1 MKLRSRSL
9 TCCFGSLER
18 RTPQPR
24 MSGADGALTI
34 RLATDNATWG
44 RRHVH
49 CELAGVGYRIGAS
62 TDWEILHAAGVDP
75 S

>member
-1 MKLRSRSL
+1 
-9 TCCFGSLER
+9 
-18 RTPQPR
+18 